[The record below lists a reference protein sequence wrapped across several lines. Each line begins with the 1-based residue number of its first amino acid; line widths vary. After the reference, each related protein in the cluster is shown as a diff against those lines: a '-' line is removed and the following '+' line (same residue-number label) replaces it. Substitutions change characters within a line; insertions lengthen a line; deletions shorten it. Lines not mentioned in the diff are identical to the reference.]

1 MTDPHGYEAA
11 TRYLQQ
17 HVDLDDR
24 ENRWLLN
31 DEDVRGLAEAIGAAG
46 RAQAGTGPG
55 QPEPTDNARLS
66 KLLFTAREAI
76 EMLADIVSARTHQNP
91 LHLRELVCEIDNY
104 RADRGWSPHG
114 FGGET

>member
-1 MTDPHGYEAA
+1 MSGHLAPDAPHQRCNRCGRLTWSPAQFDSTCQMTQPD
-11 TRYLQQ
+11 
-17 HVDLDDR
+17 
-24 ENRWLLN
+24 
-31 DEDVRGLAEAIGAAG
+31 G
-46 RAQAGTGPG
+46 RACLGLFEWVGTGPG
-55 QPEPTDNARLS
+55 QTSADNARLS